1 VCLFF
6 LIMLRKWIVYY
17 VFKLWIVSFY
27 IFNIFLNIFKLYN
40 FLKNIFCYYEK
51 EKKRK
56 KKNWKPKA
64 EKKNPTHN
72 YNHFTIISVWAA
84 IQNEGPHNMDRSLPI
99 IIKTKRNENPDK
111 IRCANDC
118 CCEDCLLKTTHSVPI
133 KFGPPNT
140 IHYPPW
146 LVLSPPPPPPP
157 PPPPSLSLVTLICLT
172 TTHSSSLLRSR
183 DFHSLSLR
191 SHVS

>member
-6 LIMLRKWIVYY
+6 FIMLRQWIVYY

-40 FLKNIFCYYEK
+40 VLKNIFCYYEK
-51 EKKRK
+51 K
-56 KKNWKPKA
+56 KKKDSKPKA

-99 IIKTKRNENPDK
+99 IIKTKRNESPDK

-118 CCEDCLLKTTHSVPI
+118 CCEDCLLKTTHCVPI

-140 IHYPPW
+140 LHYPPW
-146 LVLSPPPPPPP
+146 LVLSPPPSSSSSTS
-157 PPPPSLSLVTLICLT
+157 SLSLVTLICLT
-172 TTHSSSLLRSR
+172 TTHSSSLLRSH
-183 DFHSLSLR
+183 FT
-191 SHVS
+191 HVTFIPCHYVLT

>member
-1 VCLFF
+1 
-6 LIMLRKWIVYY
+6 ML
-17 VFKLWIVSFY
+17 LW
-27 IFNIFLNIFKLYN
+27 
-40 FLKNIFCYYEK
+40 
-51 EKKRK
+51 K
-56 KKNWKPKA
+56 KKKKDSKPKA

-99 IIKTKRNENPDK
+99 IIKTKRNESPDK

-118 CCEDCLLKTTHSVPI
+118 CCEDCLLKTTHCVPI

-140 IHYPPW
+140 LHYPPW
-146 LVLSPPPPPPP
+146 LVLSPPP
-157 PPPPSLSLVTLICLT
+157 
-172 TTHSSSLLRSR
+172 SSSLLLLLHLLPLSRDINLSHHNPFFIITPLTLYSR